1 MTVVH
6 HAACESRN
14 HRYLARKYHLQSLYD
29 QLEARAPNVIW
40 TYILLAANGLI
51 FVAML
56 IGGAG
61 FWHSPNEIQLNWGA
75 NFGPATQDGEWW
87 RLGTAM
93 FLHFGIMHLLLNA
106 FSLWDAGQ
114 LVERMYGRARFV
126 GIYLLSGLFGNL
138 LSLVVQGNQAVA
150 GGASG
155 AIFGVYG
162 AALVFLWRE
171 RAVISAREFKW
182 LFGGGIAFSLLT
194 IVMGF
199 VIPGIDNAAH
209 IGGFVAGALLSIVFS
224 QSITA
229 RTMPIKYV
237 IAAVLTLCLAST
249 YLAMH
254 IPKPKYR
261 WSDELL
267 LRNEINAFLF
277 ENQEINRNWLQIE
290 HDGKQGNKSFEE
302 LAKSIDFSIRKPYQE
317 TFEKLSKL
325 PSDPDLPSAQK
336 LEQLKQYAETR
347 KNESEALVKGLRQ
360 QQGQVTSP
368 APSPDTQPPD
378 SKP

>member
-1 MTVVH
+1 MPTR
-6 HAACESRN
+6 E
-14 HRYLARKYHLQSLYD
+14 YLLQSLYD
-29 QLEARAPNVIW
+29 QLEARAPRVIW
-40 TYILLAANGLI
+40 TYILLAANVLI
-51 FVAML
+51 FIAML

-61 FWHSPNEIQLNWGA
+61 FWHSPNEVQLNWGA

-126 GIYLLSGLFGNL
+126 SIYLLSGLFGNL

-209 IGGFVAGALLSIVFS
+209 IGGFVAGALLSIVLS

-237 IAAVLTLCLAST
+237 IAAVLALCLASA

-360 QQGQVTSP
+360 QQAAEPVPPPVAQP
-368 APSPDTQPPD
+368 AH
-378 SKP
+378 

>member
-1 MTVVH
+1 
-6 HAACESRN
+6 
-14 HRYLARKYHLQSLYD
+14 
-29 QLEARAPNVIW
+29 VIW
-40 TYILLAANGLI
+40 TYVFLVANIVI

-56 IGGAG
+56 ISGAG
-61 FWHSPNEIQLNWGA
+61 FWHSPNEVQLHWGA

-93 FLHFGIMHLLLNA
+93 FLHFGVIHLLLNA

-171 RAVISAREFKW
+171 RAVISATEFKW
-182 LFGGGIAFSLLT
+182 LFGGGIAFSTLT

-209 IGGFVAGALLSIVFS
+209 IGGFVAGSLLSIIFS

-229 RTMPIKYV
+229 RTMPVKYV
-237 IAAVLTLCLAST
+237 FVALLSLGVAST
-249 YLAMH
+249 YLALH

-261 WSDELL
+261 WSQELL

-277 ENQEINRNWLQIE
+277 ENQEINRSWLQIE
-290 HDGKQGNKSFEE
+290 YESKQGNKTFAE
-302 LAKSIDFSIRKPYQE
+302 LAKQIDFSITKPYQE
-317 TFEKLSKL
+317 TVEKLAKL
-325 PSDPDLPSAQK
+325 PSDPNLPSAQK
-336 LEQLKQYAETR
+336 LEQLKQYAEAR
-347 KNESEALVKGLRQ
+347 KNASEALVKGLREQ
-360 QQGQVTSP
+360 QEGTEPVQKS
-368 APSPDTQPPD
+368 D
-378 SKP
+378 